1 MSDSFFGFD
10 ASLPGEDDDGGGGG
24 GGRSGGGGRRV
35 LGGGSGGRGS
45 DSEEEYDA
53 LNDETFGQA
62 RQDDWE
68 DLHENLVRM
77 DQREGGD
84 GDSGADSDLDI
95 NFSSVGIDNFELD
108 NDTEPEARLQ
118 LDPSVWTMPSKP
130 ETPRH
135 SVPSVPA
142 PMPPAIVSA
151 PTPLPATDRFGAPM
165 GRFPTMPNAG
175 LRICSLEEIEQNMIK
190 QQQEQMRRGMTPLP
204 RPPPGFL
211 PPSNP
216 TQGGMQPPHPPGS
229 MPPPSPMI
237 HRPLPIPIGFPSP
250 ALMGG
255 APGGQP
261 SAPGGPMGGPLFPPT
276 NMPPPNGQPGGPPF
290 PFPMNFQGPPG
301 SGGMPPNNNSN
312 NNGNNNNNNGG
323 MNNNA
328 SFSQRLVEEIQ
339 QNHPMLPHYRPP
351 GPLPM
356 GVPPPSG
363 GPGQMPPMP
372 PHGGNFKHPFMP
384 HHHPGFPPNWNGPPQ
399 MHHGNMHHHGGHH
412 HPGFPG
418 GYHHFP
424 QQQQQQQ
431 GQGHHHH
438 HHQQQQQQQQH
449 HHQHQQGGGHRL
461 HNGKQNRNYEYD
473 EYANMMTERAKHWL
487 LGIQLS
493 QLNKDT
499 AYYNDYYFCV
509 IRDRKERERGAERE
523 SKAHKD
529 NTFYH
534 PFSQQQNQQQ
544 QPQQHWNGFGRERR
558 NSENSTST
566 KDGIKEIQPRRY
578 KLVQFENSLGKL
590 QCGSVIAPRKI
601 IDQDVVVDRSV
612 AEGGSGPGGPG
623 SGTGGSGGAPGSSDS
638 VHNQRRSR
646 QILLHVENLYR
657 LLLRLEDMSNQL
669 AIEAKQQMREKR
681 DKERLLAQEKLAS
694 GGTDEQ
700 NNVSSGGAGQ
710 IAAVPAATVSE
721 VEQDTV
727 ENLIERI
734 LPCVNAEGVLRLL
747 SVRKGK
753 LLLTRIQKALGEH
766 TARWTIWCTV
776 LATLVA
782 LPKRDRE
789 DAEDQLSPLFAE
801 FELHVKY
808 AQAGELMPLF
818 ETLLNTDQLLS
829 LVPRCKF
836 LLLTMLTLIAHMEH
850 LTTID
855 GFDGLAAVSNGDEA
869 TDSTSNDGEESGGG
883 GNGGTVSRRLIWSRW
898 MSLLRELARV
908 LDSAAAVVVGSKPQK
923 VLLKL
928 DSSCGKVK
936 QLRAH
941 LQRHPE
947 LELERKLRAIVSII
961 DIGGPSSL
969 ATTAEGSAS
978 GEEVSKKKTL
988 KDDGSCG
995 VKT

>member
-10 ASLPGEDDDGGGGG
+10 ASLPGEDDDGGGGRSRG
-24 GGRSGGGGRRV
+24 GGRILGGGR
-35 LGGGSGGRGS
+35 GSGGRGS

-62 RQDDWE
+62 REDDWE
-68 DLHENLVRM
+68 DLHENLVRL

-84 GDSGADSDLDI
+84 GDSGPDSDLDI

-135 SVPSVPA
+135 TVPPVPASMPPSV
-142 PMPPAIVSA
+142 VGG
-151 PTPLPATDRFGAPM
+151 PTPIPGADRFGGPLN
-165 GRFPTMPNAG
+165 RFPMPNPG
-175 LRICSLEEIEQNMIK
+175 MRICSLEEIEQNMIK

-211 PPSNP
+211 QSSNATPTVPPTNSL
-216 TQGGMQPPHPPGS
+216 PPAQ
-229 MPPPSPMI
+229 MI
-237 HRPLPIPIGFPSP
+237 HRPLPMPIGFHSP
-250 ALMGG
+250 GIMGG

-261 SAPGGPMGGPLFPPT
+261 PPPSGMGPLFPPT
-276 NMPPPNGQPGGPPF
+276 NMPPPSGGQLQPGGGVPPF
-290 PFPMNFQGPPG
+290 PFPINFQGPPG
-301 SGGMPPNNNSN
+301 VPSPSGPMLPPNNSSS
-312 NNGNNNNNNGG
+312 NNNNNN
-323 MNNNA
+323 NNNA

-339 QNHPMLPHYRPP
+339 QNHPMLPHYRQQPPP
-351 GPLPM
+351 GTLAQPTLPI
-356 GVPPPSG
+356 GVPPP

-372 PHGGNFKHPFMP
+372 PHGGNFKHPFMG
-384 HHHPGFPPNWNGPPQ
+384 HHHPAYPPNWNGPHHQ
-399 MHHGNMHHHGGHH
+399 HHGNPHHHGGYH
-412 HPGFPG
+412 HPGYPG
-418 GYHHFP
+418 GHHHFP

-431 GQGHHHH
+431 QGQGQGHHHSQQ
-438 HHQQQQQQQQH
+438 HQQQ
-449 HHQHQQGGGHRL
+449 QQGGGHRL

-473 EYANMMTERAKHWL
+473 EYANMMSERAKHWL

-534 PFSQQQNQQQ
+534 PFSQQQ
-544 QPQQHWNGFGRERR
+544 HWNGMSRERR
-558 NSENSTST
+558 NSENSSST
-566 KDGIKEIQPRRY
+566 KDGIKEIPRRY

-612 AEGGSGPGGPG
+612 AD
-623 SGTGGSGGAPGSSDS
+623 GGSGGTGNNSAGAASSSSES

-657 LLLRLEDMSNQL
+657 LVLRLEDMSNQL
-669 AIEAKQQMREKR
+669 AIEAKQQMKEKR
-681 DKERLLAQEKLAS
+681 AKERLLAQEKQAS

-700 NNVSSGGAGQ
+700 NNVNSGVQLAP
-710 IAAVPAATVSE
+710 VPATPVSE
-721 VEQDTV
+721 VEQDTM
-727 ENLIERI
+727 ENLHDRI
-734 LPCVNAEGVLRLL
+734 LPGVNAEGVLRLL

-766 TARWTIWCTV
+766 PARWTVWCTV
-776 LATLVA
+776 LSTIVV

-789 DAEDQLSPLFAE
+789 DSEDQLSPLFS
-801 FELHVKY
+801 ELEMHVKY
-808 AQAGELMPLF
+808 AQPAELVPLF
-818 ETLLNTDQLLS
+818 DTLLNTDQLLP

-836 LLLTMLTLIAHMEH
+836 LLLTVLTLIAQMEQ
-850 LTTID
+850 LM
-855 GFDGLAAVSNGDEA
+855 A
-869 TDSTSNDGEESGGG
+869 TDVTLLQAATVNGAIDSEGDRSADISPCGSPTSRVVW
-883 GNGGTVSRRLIWSRW
+883 TRW
-898 MSLLRELARV
+898 MALLRELGRV
-908 LDSAAAVVVGSKPQK
+908 LDGVPAGTTGSGIGGTKQQK

-936 QLRAH
+936 QLWAH
-941 LQRHPE
+941 LQRYPE
-947 LELERKLRAIVSII
+947 LALERKLRAIVSII
-961 DIGGPSSL
+961 DAGSGGPSTL
-969 ATTAEGSAS
+969 ATDGATTPVET
-978 GEEVSKKKTL
+978 SKK
-988 KDDGSCG
+988 
-995 VKT
+995 

>member
-10 ASLPGEDDDGGGGG
+10 ASLPGDDDDGGGGEG
-24 GGRSGGGGRRV
+24 GGRRAGGGRRV
-35 LGGGSGGRGS
+35 LGGGGSGGRGS

-62 RQDDWE
+62 REDDWE
-68 DLHENLVRM
+68 DLHENMVRM
-77 DQREGGD
+77 DQREGVD

-142 PMPPAIVSA
+142 PMPPAIVNA
-151 PTPLPATDRFGAPM
+151 PTPLPTHDRFGGTPI
-165 GRFPTMPNAG
+165 GRFPALPNPG
-175 LRICSLEEIEQNMIK
+175 MRICSLEEIEQNMIK
-190 QQQEQMRRGMTPLP
+190 QQQEQMRRRMTPLP
-204 RPPPGFL
+204 RPPPGFP

-216 TQGGMQPPHPPGS
+216 AQGMQPHPPGS
-229 MPPPSPMI
+229 MPSPASMI
-237 HRPLPIPIGFPSP
+237 HRPLPMPIGFPSP

-255 APGGQP
+255 APGVQP
-261 SAPGGPMGGPLFPPT
+261 TTPGGPMGGPLFPPT
-276 NMPPPNGQPGGPPF
+276 NMPPPNGAGQPGTGGPPPF

-301 SGGMPPNNNSN
+301 SGMPPNSNLNNS
-312 NNGNNNNNNGG
+312 NNNGG

-351 GPLPM
+351 GALGQPPLPM
-356 GVPPPSG
+356 GVPPPNG
-363 GPGQMPPMP
+363 APGQMPPMP

-399 MHHGNMHHHGGHH
+399 LHHGNVPHHGGVGHH

-418 GYHHFP
+418 GHHPFP
-424 QQQQQQQ
+424 QHQQQQQQQQ
-431 GQGHHHH
+431 GQGHQYHH
-438 HHQQQQQQQQH
+438 HHQQQQQQQQQQQH
-449 HHQHQQGGGHRL
+449 HHQQSGSGHRL

-534 PFSQQQNQQQ
+534 PFSQQQNQQ
-544 QPQQHWNGFGRERR
+544 HWNGFGRERR

-612 AEGGSGPGGPG
+612 AEGGSGAAGPG
-623 SGTGGSGGAPGSSDS
+623 SAGSGGSGGSGGPGSSDS

-669 AIEAKQQMREKR
+669 AIDAKQQMREKR
-681 DKERLLAQEKLAS
+681 DKERLLAQEKLVS
-694 GGTDEQ
+694 GGGTDEQ
-700 NNVSSGGAGQ
+700 NNVNAGGQ
-710 IAAVPAATVSE
+710 MAAVPTVSE

-734 LPCVNAEGVLRLL
+734 LPGVNAEGVLRLL

-776 LATLVA
+776 LATIVV

-789 DAEDQLSPLFAE
+789 DAEDQLSPLFSE

-808 AQAGELMPLF
+808 AQASELMPLF
-818 ETLLNTDQLLS
+818 ETLLNTDQLLP

-836 LLLTMLTLIAHMEH
+836 LLLTMLTLIAQMEH
-850 LTTID
+850 FTTSD
-855 GFDGLAAVSNGDEA
+855 GFDGLGVV
-869 TDSTSNDGEESGGG
+869 
-883 GNGGTVSRRLIWSRW
+883 NGGEPNESEITDDGVVSRRLIWSRW

-908 LDSAAAVVVGSKPQK
+908 LDGAAAGAVGSKPQK

-961 DIGGPSSL
+961 DIGSGPSSL
-969 ATTAEGSAS
+969 TPASAV
-978 GEEVSKKKTL
+978 EVSKK
-988 KDDGSCG
+988 
-995 VKT
+995 

>member
-10 ASLPGEDDDGGGGG
+10 ASLPGEDDDGGGRGRGGGG
-24 GGRSGGGGRRV
+24 GGRTGGGRV

-62 RQDDWE
+62 REDDWE
-68 DLHENLVRM
+68 DLHENLVRL

-135 SVPSVPA
+135 SVPAVSTQ
-142 PMPPAIVSA
+142 MPSAIGSA
-151 PTPLPATDRFGAPM
+151 PTPIPAPDRFGAPI
-165 GRFPTMPNAG
+165 GRFPALPNPG
-175 LRICSLEEIEQNMIK
+175 MRICSLEEIEQNMIK
-190 QQQEQMRRGMTPLP
+190 QQQEQMRRGLTPLP
-204 RPPPGFL
+204 RPPPGFP
-211 PPSNP
+211 PPSNATP
-216 TQGGMQPPHPPGS
+216 TMQQLPP
-229 MPPPSPMI
+229 PMI

-255 APGGQP
+255 GGGPGGQP
-261 SAPGGPMGGPLFPPT
+261 GPMGALFPPT
-276 NMPPPNGQPGGPPF
+276 NMPPPNAGGQPGTGAPPF
-290 PFPMNFQGPPG
+290 PFPVIFQGPPG
-301 SGGMPPNNNSN
+301 SLPPNNNI
-312 NNGNNNNNNGG
+312 NNNNSNGNINN
-323 MNNNA
+323 NNNA

-339 QNHPMLPHYRPP
+339 QNHPMLPHYRQPPPP
-351 GPLPM
+351 GTLAQPPLPM
-356 GVPPPSG
+356 GVPPPGGPG

-372 PHGGNFKHPFMP
+372 PHGGNFKHPFMG
-384 HHHPGFPPNWNGPPQ
+384 HHHPGFPPNWNGPPPP
-399 MHHGNMHHHGGHH
+399 HHPHHPHGGHH

-418 GYHHFP
+418 GHHHFP

-431 GQGHHHH
+431 QGGHGQGGHHHH
-438 HHQQQQQQQQH
+438 HQQQQQQQQQH
-449 HHQHQQGGGHRL
+449 HHQHQGGHRL

-509 IRDRKERERGAERE
+509 IRDRKERERGGERE

-534 PFSQQQNQQQ
+534 PFSQQQN
-544 QPQQHWNGFGRERR
+544 QQHWNGFGRERR

-612 AEGGSGPGGPG
+612 AEGGGPGGSG
-623 SGTGGSGGAPGSSDS
+623 SAGSGGNSAPGSTDS

-657 LLLRLEDMSNQL
+657 LVLRLEDMSNQL
-669 AIEAKQQMREKR
+669 AIEAKQQMKEKR
-681 DKERLLAQEKLAS
+681 AKERLLAQEKLAS
-694 GGTDEQ
+694 GTDEQ
-700 NNVSSGGAGQ
+700 NNVQTSGSQQVAT
-710 IAAVPAATVSE
+710 VPATPVSE

-727 ENLIERI
+727 ENLLDRI
-734 LPCVNAEGVLRLL
+734 LPAVNAEGVLRLL

-766 TARWTIWCTV
+766 SARWTIWCTV

-789 DAEDQLSPLFAE
+789 DADDQLSPLFAE
-801 FELHVKY
+801 LELHVKY
-808 AQAGELMPLF
+808 AQPADLMPLF

-836 LLLTMLTLIAHMEH
+836 LLLTMLTLIAQMEQ
-850 LTTID
+850 LTTSDSSLEQAAALNGQADD
-855 GFDGLAAVSNGDEA
+855 GTNDE
-869 TDSTSNDGEESGGG
+869 STAP
-883 GNGGTVSRRLIWSRW
+883 RLVWTRW

-908 LDSAAAVVVGSKPQK
+908 LQGAAGAAVGAIGSKPQK

-928 DSSCGKVK
+928 DASCGKVK
-936 QLRAH
+936 QLRSH

-947 LELERKLRAIVSII
+947 LELEHKLRAVVSII
-961 DIGGPSSL
+961 DIGPASSGVDPSTL
-969 ATTAEGSAS
+969 TKTAEGSGALTPRTTTMTTDA
-978 GEEVSKKKTL
+978 SKK
-988 KDDGSCG
+988 
-995 VKT
+995 

>member
-1 MSDSFFGFD
+1 MDHHLPHHHPHHHHGTPLHWGYSTATTPSATSTPTHAGHNTWTPPSSKGHKRTLSESDCEDLYSEESSKEHTSPGESDSCQLMSRKRRRGVIEKKRRDRINSSLTELKRLVPSAYEKQGSAKLEKAEILQLTVDHLKALHARGLDD
-10 ASLPGEDDDGGGGG
+10 AS
-24 GGRSGGGGRRV
+24 
-35 LGGGSGGRGS
+35 
-45 DSEEEYDA
+45 YDPQRFA
-53 LNDETFGQA
+53 MDYHIIGFRECVAEVA
-62 RQDDWE
+62 RYLVTIEGMDVQDP
-68 DLHENLVRM
+68 LRLRLMSHLQCFAT
-77 DQREGGD
+77 QRELSTKANAAAATSPAWSHSSSTAYPVAAAAAAAAVAYPSTHHGT
-84 GDSGADSDLDI
+84 SGYYPHPHHQ
-95 NFSSVGIDNFELD
+95 NYG
-108 NDTEPEARLQ
+108 
-118 LDPSVWTMPSKP
+118 
-130 ETPRH
+130 
-135 SVPSVPA
+135 
-142 PMPPAIVSA
+142 PPQN
-151 PTPLPATDRFGAPM
+151 RFGAPM

-261 SAPGGPMGGPLFPPT
+261 SAPGGPMGGPL
-276 NMPPPNGQPGGPPF
+276 
-290 PFPMNFQGPPG
+290 
-301 SGGMPPNNNSN
+301 
-312 NNGNNNNNNGG
+312 
-323 MNNNA
+323 
-328 SFSQRLVEEIQ
+328 QRLVEEIQ

-356 GVPPPSG
+356 GVPPPPG

-412 HPGFPG
+412 HPGFP
-418 GYHHFP
+418 
-424 QQQQQQQ
+424 
-431 GQGHHHH
+431 
-438 HHQQQQQQQQH
+438 
-449 HHQHQQGGGHRL
+449 
-461 HNGKQNRNYEYD
+461 
-473 EYANMMTERAKHWL
+473 
-487 LGIQLS
+487 
-493 QLNKDT
+493 
-499 AYYNDYYFCV
+499 
-509 IRDRKERERGAERE
+509 
-523 SKAHKD
+523 
-529 NTFYH
+529 
-534 PFSQQQNQQQ
+534 
-544 QPQQHWNGFGRERR
+544 ERR

-623 SGTGGSGGAPGSSDS
+623 SGTGGSGSALGSSDS

-700 NNVSSGGAGQ
+700 NNVSSSGGAGQ
-710 IAAVPAATVSE
+710 MAAVPASTVSE

-869 TDSTSNDGEESGGG
+869 ADSTSNDGEE
-883 GNGGTVSRRLIWSRW
+883 
-898 MSLLRELARV
+898 
-908 LDSAAAVVVGSKPQK
+908 
-923 VLLKL
+923 
-928 DSSCGKVK
+928 
-936 QLRAH
+936 
-941 LQRHPE
+941 
-947 LELERKLRAIVSII
+947 
-961 DIGGPSSL
+961 
-969 ATTAEGSAS
+969 
-978 GEEVSKKKTL
+978 
-988 KDDGSCG
+988 
-995 VKT
+995 

>member
-24 GGRSGGGGRRV
+24 RTGGGRV
-35 LGGGSGGRGS
+35 LGGGGSGGRGS

-62 RQDDWE
+62 REDDWE

-135 SVPSVPA
+135 TVPPVSA
-142 PMPPAIVSA
+142 QLPPAIVRAASSTPA
-151 PTPLPATDRFGAPM
+151 PDRFGAAM
-165 GRFPTMPNAG
+165 GRFPTLPNPSM
-175 LRICSLEEIEQNMIK
+175 RICSLEEIEQNMIK

-204 RPPPGFL
+204 RPPPGFP

-216 TQGGMQPPHPPGS
+216 TQAMQPPPPPSS
-229 MPPPSPMI
+229 MPPTPMI
-237 HRPLPIPIGFPSP
+237 HRPLPLQIGFPSP
-250 ALMGG
+250 AVMGG
-255 APGGQP
+255 TPGGQP
-261 SAPGGPMGGPLFPPT
+261 SAPGGPMGPMFPPT
-276 NMPPPNGQPGGPPF
+276 NMPPPNGGQPPF

-301 SGGMPPNNNSN
+301 SGAGAMLPPNL
-312 NNGNNNNNNGG
+312 NNNNMNGG
-323 MNNNA
+323 INNNNA

-339 QNHPMLPHYRPP
+339 QNHPMLPHYRQQPPP
-351 GPLPM
+351 GTQPPLPM
-356 GVPPPSG
+356 GVPPPG
-363 GPGQMPPMP
+363 VPGQMPPMP
-372 PHGGNFKHPFMP
+372 PHGGNFKHPFMA
-384 HHHPGFPPNWNGPPQ
+384 HHLPGFPPNWNGPPPH
-399 MHHGNMHHHGGHH
+399 HHGSAHGHHGGHH

-418 GYHHFP
+418 GHHHFP

-431 GQGHHHH
+431 QHGQGHQHHH
-438 HHQQQQQQQQH
+438 HHQQQQH
-449 HHQHQQGGGHRL
+449 HHQQLHQGGGGGGHRL

-534 PFSQQQNQQQ
+534 PFSQQQQN
-544 QPQQHWNGFGRERR
+544 QQHWNGYGRERR

-612 AEGGSGPGGPG
+612 AEGGG
-623 SGTGGSGGAPGSSDS
+623 SGGSGNAGSGSNSTPGSTDS

-657 LLLRLEDMSNQL
+657 LVLRLEDMSNQL
-669 AIEAKQQMREKR
+669 AIEAKQQMKEKR
-681 DKERLLAQEKLAS
+681 TKERLLAQEKLTS
-694 GGTDEQ
+694 GTDEQ
-700 NNVSSGGAGQ
+700 NNVSSGTQMAT
-710 IAAVPAATVSE
+710 VPATPVSE

-727 ENLIERI
+727 ENLLERI
-734 LPCVNAEGVLRLL
+734 LPGVNAEGVLRLL

-753 LLLTRIQKALGEH
+753 LLLTRIQKALAEH
-766 TARWTIWCTV
+766 SARWTIWCTV

-808 AQAGELMPLF
+808 AQPGELIPLF
-818 ETLLNTDQLLS
+818 ETLLNTDQLLP

-836 LLLTMLTLIAHMEH
+836 LLLTMLTLIAQMEQ
-850 LTTID
+850 L
-855 GFDGLAAVSNGDEA
+855 
-869 TDSTSNDGEESGGG
+869 STSDASLEQAAALNGEADGGDGET
-883 GNGGTVSRRLIWSRW
+883 GTSRLVWTRW

-908 LDSAAAVVVGSKPQK
+908 LDGAAAVGTVGNKPQK

-947 LELERKLRAIVSII
+947 LELEHKFRAIVSII
-961 DIGGPSSL
+961 DIGAGGSSAL
-969 ATTAEGSAS
+969 TTPAEGPAS
-978 GEEVSKKKTL
+978 VDAGKK
-988 KDDGSCG
+988 
-995 VKT
+995 

>member
-312 NNGNNNNNNGG
+312 NGNNNNNNNGG

-356 GVPPPSG
+356 GVPPPPG

-384 HHHPGFPPNWNGPPQ
+384 HHHPGFPPNWNAPPQ

-412 HPGFPG
+412 HPGFP
-418 GYHHFP
+418 
-424 QQQQQQQ
+424 
-431 GQGHHHH
+431 
-438 HHQQQQQQQQH
+438 
-449 HHQHQQGGGHRL
+449 
-461 HNGKQNRNYEYD
+461 
-473 EYANMMTERAKHWL
+473 
-487 LGIQLS
+487 
-493 QLNKDT
+493 
-499 AYYNDYYFCV
+499 
-509 IRDRKERERGAERE
+509 GAERE

-544 QPQQHWNGFGRERR
+544 QQQQHWNGFGRERR

-700 NNVSSGGAGQ
+700 NNVSSSGGAGQ
-710 IAAVPAATVSE
+710 MAAVPAATVSE

-869 TDSTSNDGEESGGG
+869 ADSTSNDGEESD
-883 GNGGTVSRRLIWSRW
+883 GGTVSRRLIWSRW

-908 LDSAAAVVVGSKPQK
+908 LDSVAAVAVGSKPQK

-969 ATTAEGSAS
+969 APTAEGSAS
-978 GEEVSKKKTL
+978 GEEVSKK
-988 KDDGSCG
+988 
-995 VKT
+995 